1 MCLAGER
8 MADFA
13 NKRCPR
19 CGKRPLDTRLVQCP
33 DCRVPFEYEA
43 ATAAPALTPA
53 QLAAVTRHVLGSW
66 KLWLAL
72 IVVVGVA
79 TAGLV
84 EFITLKAQAAREEA
98 GREARATADATA
110 AKIAEGISNQI
121 LAEFQ
126 QPRIQATIERVAAQK
141 AGDILT
147 NAVWLSL
154 DQFREKLQAASDQ
167 LARTTNDLAV
177 LSNNVHQAQ
186 LAAAQMAGAV
196 TDDPALLTLVDKSVT
211 RDGTNYNLAMFFRPT
226 RNKPVGTVE
235 LVAGTYRQTAKI
247 VNFTA
252 RNVDQ
257 VDPPVMN
264 DIGDAAKLKFTVSR
278 ADAQVVV
285 DLTLSAPTLVKL
297 VGDELAE
304 ELTLPVAIEQMQMPI
319 VNR

>member
-1 MCLAGER
+1 

-19 CGKRPLDTRLVQCP
+19 CGKRPLDARLVQCP

-43 ATAAPALTPA
+43 APVPTLTPA
-53 QLAAVTRHVLGSW
+53 QLAAVTKHVLGSW
-66 KLWLAL
+66 KLWLVLVA
-72 IVVVGVA
+72 VVGA
-79 TAGLV
+79 AIAGAV
-84 EFITLKAQAAREEA
+84 EFINVKAQAAREEA
-98 GREARATADATA
+98 GREAQADADLSA

-121 LAEFQ
+121 VAQFQ
-126 QPRIQATIERVAAQK
+126 QPRIQSAIERVVTEK

-147 NAVWLSL
+147 NAVWASL
-154 DQFREKLQAASDQ
+154 DQFREKLQAANDQ
-167 LARTTNDLAV
+167 LAKTTNDLAV

-196 TDDPALLTLVDKSVT
+196 SDDPALLTLVDRNVT
-211 RDGTNYNLAMFFRPT
+211 RDGTNYDLTMFFRST
-226 RNKPVGTVE
+226 KNKPVGMVE
-235 LVAGTYRQTAKI
+235 LTAGTYRQTAKI

-257 VDPPVMN
+257 VDPPIMN
-264 DIGDAAKLKFTVSR
+264 DIGDAAKLKFTVSH

-285 DLTLSAPTLVKL
+285 DLTLSAPTLVKV

-304 ELTLPVAIEQMQMPI
+304 ELTLPVAIDQMQLPM